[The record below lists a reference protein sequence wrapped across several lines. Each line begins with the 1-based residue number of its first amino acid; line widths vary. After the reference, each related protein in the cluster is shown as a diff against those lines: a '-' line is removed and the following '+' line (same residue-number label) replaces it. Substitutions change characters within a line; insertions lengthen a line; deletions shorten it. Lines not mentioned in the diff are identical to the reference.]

1 MFCMTLNKIYNFE
14 NLFEKLIKK
23 NSIDVKIPNVNI

>member
-14 NLFEKLIKK
+14 NIFEKLLKK
-23 NSIDVKIPNVNI
+23 KSLEIDVKI